1 MQKKNENALRPWA
14 YLAGFGMVGASS
26 GLFTCISTLLLLSR
40 GLSLS
45 MASLAMSLN
54 FITVL
59 VLEMPSGM
67 AGDLWG
73 RKRVWILSR
82 ILSLAGVFCFCFGNI
97 PVVLLGNILFGAGVA
112 FSSGT
117 LDALYME
124 RWMHARG
131 KESTGKAG
139 MWSSIVQYG
148 CQALGSLVGGVLS
161 STPFLGYQ
169 YGANLM
175 LMAALL
181 LVAIFWV
188 IGTVPEDSRKKT
200 VSMKKGNPLG
210 EMASQGKKA
219 LLAAR
224 HSPVLLVILLGAG
237 ILGFTTSGV
246 EIYWQPQLQ
255 TLAGE
260 GEFGLLLG
268 LLSSGSMIAVVLGN
282 ILAAQISARIP
293 TEKGR
298 VALYFLSRLAMTLCM
313 VLAACLLRLPAFCTF
328 YILYYLAMGWQDNA
342 DAVLLHQSAED
353 AVRGTIMSAESLA
366 LRLGGL
372 VSQLLSAAVLAVTG
386 IPILWLLLA
395 AVLGMGALFCGAGYW
410 LSCRK
415 KAKPAAPLPE
425 KMK

>member
-1 MQKKNENALRPWA
+1 M
-14 YLAGFGMVGASS
+14 
-26 GLFTCISTLLLLSR
+26 
-40 GLSLS
+40 
-45 MASLAMSLN
+45 
-54 FITVL
+54 
-59 VLEMPSGM
+59 
-67 AGDLWG
+67 
-73 RKRVWILSR
+73 
-82 ILSLAGVFCFCFGNI
+82 
-97 PVVLLGNILFGAGVA
+97 
-112 FSSGT
+112 
-117 LDALYME
+117 
-124 RWMHARG
+124 
-131 KESTGKAG
+131 
-139 MWSSIVQYG
+139 
-148 CQALGSLVGGVLS
+148 
-161 STPFLGYQ
+161 
-169 YGANLM
+169 
-175 LMAALL
+175 
-181 LVAIFWV
+181 
-188 IGTVPEDSRKKT
+188 
-200 VSMKKGNPLG
+200 
-210 EMASQGKKA
+210 
-219 LLAAR
+219 LAAR

-260 GEFGLLLG
+260 GEIGLLLG

-298 VALYFLSRLAMTLCM
+298 VALYFLFRLAMTLCM

-353 AVRGTIMSAESLA
+353 AVRGTIMSTESLA

-386 IPILWLLLA
+386 IPVLWLLLA
-395 AVLGMGALFCGAGYW
+395 AVLGMGAIFCGAGYW

-415 KAKPAAPLPE
+415 KAKPASLLPE

>member
-1 MQKKNENALRPWA
+1 M
-14 YLAGFGMVGASS
+14 
-26 GLFTCISTLLLLSR
+26 
-40 GLSLS
+40 
-45 MASLAMSLN
+45 
-54 FITVL
+54 
-59 VLEMPSGM
+59 
-67 AGDLWG
+67 
-73 RKRVWILSR
+73 
-82 ILSLAGVFCFCFGNI
+82 
-97 PVVLLGNILFGAGVA
+97 
-112 FSSGT
+112 
-117 LDALYME
+117 
-124 RWMHARG
+124 
-131 KESTGKAG
+131 
-139 MWSSIVQYG
+139 
-148 CQALGSLVGGVLS
+148 
-161 STPFLGYQ
+161 
-169 YGANLM
+169 
-175 LMAALL
+175 
-181 LVAIFWV
+181 
-188 IGTVPEDSRKKT
+188 
-200 VSMKKGNPLG
+200 
-210 EMASQGKKA
+210 
-219 LLAAR
+219 LAAR

-260 GEFGLLLG
+260 GEIGLLLG

-293 TEKGR
+293 TEKSR

-353 AVRGTIMSAESLA
+353 AVRGTIMSTESLA

-386 IPILWLLLA
+386 IPVLWLLLA
-395 AVLGMGALFCGAGYW
+395 AVLGMGAIFCGAGYW

-415 KAKPAAPLPE
+415 KAKPASLLPE

>member
-1 MQKKNENALRPWA
+1 
-14 YLAGFGMVGASS
+14 
-26 GLFTCISTLLLLSR
+26 
-40 GLSLS
+40 

-131 KESTGKAG
+131 KEATGKAG

-161 STPFLGYQ
+161 STPFLRYQ

-181 LVAIFWV
+181 LAAVFWV
-188 IGTVPEDSRKKT
+188 IGTVPEDSREKT
-200 VSMKKGNPLG
+200 VSMKKG
-210 EMASQGKKA
+210 
-219 LLAAR
+219 
-224 HSPVLLVILLGAG
+224 
-237 ILGFTTSGV
+237 
-246 EIYWQPQLQ
+246 
-255 TLAGE
+255 
-260 GEFGLLLG
+260 
-268 LLSSGSMIAVVLGN
+268 
-282 ILAAQISARIP
+282 IP
-293 TEKGR
+293 
-298 VALYFLSRLAMTLCM
+298 
-313 VLAACLLRLPAFCTF
+313 
-328 YILYYLAMGWQDNA
+328 
-342 DAVLLHQSAED
+342 
-353 AVRGTIMSAESLA
+353 
-366 LRLGGL
+366 
-372 VSQLLSAAVLAVTG
+372 
-386 IPILWLLLA
+386 
-395 AVLGMGALFCGAGYW
+395 
-410 LSCRK
+410 
-415 KAKPAAPLPE
+415 
-425 KMK
+425 

>member
-1 MQKKNENALRPWA
+1 
-14 YLAGFGMVGASS
+14 
-26 GLFTCISTLLLLSR
+26 
-40 GLSLS
+40 
-45 MASLAMSLN
+45 MA
-54 FITVL
+54 F
-59 VLEMPSGM
+59 
-67 AGDLWG
+67 
-73 RKRVWILSR
+73 
-82 ILSLAGVFCFCFGNI
+82 
-97 PVVLLGNILFGAGVA
+97 
-112 FSSGT
+112 
-117 LDALYME
+117 
-124 RWMHARG
+124 
-131 KESTGKAG
+131 
-139 MWSSIVQYG
+139 
-148 CQALGSLVGGVLS
+148 
-161 STPFLGYQ
+161 
-169 YGANLM
+169 
-175 LMAALL
+175 
-181 LVAIFWV
+181 
-188 IGTVPEDSRKKT
+188 
-200 VSMKKGNPLG
+200 
-210 EMASQGKKA
+210 QGKKA

-260 GEFGLLLG
+260 GEIGLLLG

-298 VALYFLSRLAMTLCM
+298 VALYFLFRLAMTLCM

-353 AVRGTIMSAESLA
+353 AVRGTIMSTESLA

-386 IPILWLLLA
+386 IPVLWLLLA
-395 AVLGMGALFCGAGYW
+395 AVLGMGAIFCGAGYW

-415 KAKPAAPLPE
+415 KAKPASLLPE